1 MPNGDRTLNVV
12 GDSFCNANGG
22 QRQVEISF
30 CHAGE
35 AVGLRRARGSH
46 RGMKA
51 VAVIS
56 CRGVQ
61 VGNLKAEDARWV
73 DERME
78 YGTPMPA
85 IIERI
90 NGGTPDRP
98 SLGLTI
104 RLNIDGITPIARR
117 RGWFDKLLDR

>member
-1 MPNGDRTLNVV
+1 
-12 GDSFCNANGG
+12 
-22 QRQVEISF
+22 
-30 CHAGE
+30 
-35 AVGLRRARGSH
+35 
-46 RGMKA
+46 MKA